1 MLQMYIIFINDN
13 ALILSGSK
21 EILNGFEN
29 VEVKAYN
36 DSSSIDEALFEL
48 QTDSCKELFLVGS
61 CLPSMWDDFCAR
73 FQLIEAAGGVVT
85 NSKKQVLWIRR
96 NDKWDL
102 PKGKVE
108 VGEQIQEAAVRE
120 VKEECGLTSIRLG
133 VLLGVTYH
141 IYSCK
146 DVYVLKKSYWF
157 SMSCPAQQDLIP
169 QLEEGITE
177 VVWADAAL
185 HQMYLENTY
194 ASISELLM
202 QEKVQLYLGF

>member
-1 MLQMYIIFINDN
+1 MYIIFINDN

-194 ASISELLM
+194 ASISELLR

>member
-1 MLQMYIIFINDN
+1 MYIIFINDN

-29 VEVKAYN
+29 AEFLAYT
-36 DSSSIDEALFEL
+36 DSSSIDVALFKL
-48 QTDSCKELFLVGS
+48 QTDLCNELLLVGS

-73 FQLIEAAGGVVT
+73 YKLIEASGGIVT
-85 NSKKQVLWIRR
+85 NSKKEVLWIRR

-108 VGEQIQEAAVRE
+108 VGEQIRKAAVRE
-120 VKEECGLTSIRLG
+120 VEEECGLTSIRLG
-133 VLLGVTYH
+133 ILLGVTYH
-141 IYSCK
+141 TYSCK
-146 DVYVLKKSYWF
+146 DVNVLKKSYWF
-157 SMSCPAQQDLIP
+157 SMRCSVEQNLVP

-177 VVWADAAL
+177 VVWADTAL
-185 HQMYLENTY
+185 HQIYLENTY

>member
-1 MLQMYIIFINDN
+1 MYIIFINDN

-169 QLEEGITE
+169 QLEEGIME
-177 VVWADAAL
+177 VV
-185 HQMYLENTY
+185 
-194 ASISELLM
+194 
-202 QEKVQLYLGF
+202 

>member
-1 MLQMYIIFINDN
+1 MYIIFINDN

-36 DSSSIDEALFEL
+36 DSSSIDEALFKL

-61 CLPSMWDDFCAR
+61 CLHSMWDDFCAR
-73 FQLIEAAGGVVT
+73 FKLIQAAGGVVT

-96 NDKWDL
+96 NHKWDL

-141 IYSCK
+141 TYSCK
-146 DVYVLKKSYWF
+146 DVNVLKKSYWF

-194 ASISELLM
+194 ASISELLR

>member
-1 MLQMYIIFINDN
+1 M
-13 ALILSGSK
+13 
-21 EILNGFEN
+21 
-29 VEVKAYN
+29 
-36 DSSSIDEALFEL
+36 
-48 QTDSCKELFLVGS
+48 FLVGS

-194 ASISELLM
+194 ASISELLR

>member
-1 MLQMYIIFINDN
+1 MYIIFINDN

-36 DSSSIDEALFEL
+36 DSSSIDEALFKL

-61 CLPSMWDDFCAR
+61 CLHSMWDDFCAR
-73 FQLIEAAGGVVT
+73 FKLIEAAGGVVT

-108 VGEQIQEAAVRE
+108 VDEQIQEAAVRE

-141 IYSCK
+141 TYSCK
-146 DVYVLKKSYWF
+146 DVNVLKKSYWF

-194 ASISELLM
+194 ASISELLR

>member
-1 MLQMYIIFINDN
+1 MYIIFINDK

-21 EILNGFEN
+21 EILNGFKN
-29 VEVKAYN
+29 VEVKAYTH
-36 DSSSIDEALFEL
+36 SSSIDEALFKL

-61 CLPSMWDDFCAR
+61 CLHSMWDDFCAR
-73 FQLIEAAGGVVT
+73 FKLIEAAGGVVT

-120 VKEECGLTSIRLG
+120 VEEECGLTSIRLG

-141 IYSCK
+141 TYNWK
-146 DVYVLKKSYWF
+146 DVNVLKKSYWF
-157 SMSCPAQQDLIP
+157 SMSCSAQQDLIP

-185 HQMYLENTY
+185 HQLYLQNTY
-194 ASISELLM
+194 ASISELLR
-202 QEKVQLYLGF
+202 QEKIQLYLGF

>member
-1 MLQMYIIFINDN
+1 MYIIFINDN
-13 ALILSGSK
+13 ALIISGSK

-29 VEVKAYN
+29 VEVQTYT
-36 DSSSIDEALFEL
+36 DSNSIDIALFQL
-48 QTDSCKELFLVGS
+48 QKDSCKALLLVGS
-61 CLPSMWDDFCAR
+61 CLHSMWDEFCSR
-73 FQLIEAAGGVVT
+73 FKLIEAAGGVVT

-108 VGEQIQEAAVRE
+108 LGEQIQEAAVRE
-120 VKEECGLTSIRLG
+120 VEEECGLTSIRLG
-133 VLLGVTYH
+133 DLLGVTYH
-141 IYSCK
+141 TYSCK
-146 DVYVLKKSYWF
+146 DVNVLKKSYWF

-177 VVWADAAL
+177 VVWADAKL

-194 ASISELLM
+194 VSISKLLT

>member
-1 MLQMYIIFINDN
+1 MYIIFTNDN
-13 ALILSGSK
+13 TLILSGSK

-29 VEVKAYN
+29 VEVHAYT
-36 DSSSIDEALFEL
+36 DSSSIDVALFKL
-48 QTDSCKELFLVGS
+48 QTASCKELLLVGS
-61 CLPSMWDDFCAR
+61 CLHSMWDDFCAR
-73 FQLIEAAGGVVT
+73 FKLIEAAGGVVT

-96 NDKWDL
+96 NNKWDL

-108 VGEQIQEAAVRE
+108 LGEQIQEAAVRE
-120 VKEECGLTSIRLG
+120 VEEECGLTSIRLG

-141 IYSCK
+141 TYSCK
-146 DVYVLKKSYWF
+146 DVNVLKKSYWF

-194 ASISELLM
+194 ASISELLR

>member
-1 MLQMYIIFINDN
+1 MYIIFINDN

-146 DVYVLKKSYWF
+146 DVNVLKKSYWF

-194 ASISELLM
+194 ASISELLR

>member
-1 MLQMYIIFINDN
+1 MYIIFINDN

-36 DSSSIDEALFEL
+36 DSSSIDEALFKL

-146 DVYVLKKSYWF
+146 DVNVLKKSFWF

-194 ASISELLM
+194 ASISELLR

>member
-1 MLQMYIIFINDN
+1 MYIIFINDN

-48 QTDSCKELFLVGS
+48 QADSCKELFLVGS

-108 VGEQIQEAAVRE
+108 VDEQIQEAAVRE

-141 IYSCK
+141 TYSCK
-146 DVYVLKKSYWF
+146 DVNVLKKSYWF

-194 ASISELLM
+194 ASISELLR

>member
-36 DSSSIDEALFEL
+36 DSSSIDEALFKL

-61 CLPSMWDDFCAR
+61 CLHSMWDDFCTR
-73 FQLIEAAGGVVT
+73 FKLIEAAGGVVT

-108 VGEQIQEAAVRE
+108 VDEQIQEAAVRE

-194 ASISELLM
+194 ASISELLR

>member
-1 MLQMYIIFINDN
+1 MYIIFINDN
-13 ALILSGSK
+13 ALIISGSK

-29 VEVKAYN
+29 VEVQTYT
-36 DSSSIDEALFEL
+36 DSNSIDIALFQL
-48 QTDSCKELFLVGS
+48 QKDSCKSLLLVGS
-61 CLPSMWDDFCAR
+61 CLHSMWDEFCSR
-73 FQLIEAAGGVVT
+73 FKLIEAAGGVVT

-108 VGEQIQEAAVRE
+108 LGEQIQEAAVRE
-120 VKEECGLTSIRLG
+120 VEEECGLTSIRLG
-133 VLLGVTYH
+133 DLLGVTYH
-141 IYSCK
+141 TYSCK
-146 DVYVLKKSYWF
+146 DVNVLKKSYWF

-177 VVWADAAL
+177 VVWADAKL

-194 ASISELLM
+194 VSISKLLT

>member
-1 MLQMYIIFINDN
+1 MYIIFINDN

-36 DSSSIDEALFEL
+36 DSSSIDEALFKL

-61 CLPSMWDDFCAR
+61 CLHSMWDDFCTR
-73 FQLIEAAGGVVT
+73 FKLIEAAGGVVT

-108 VGEQIQEAAVRE
+108 VDEQIQEAAVRE

-141 IYSCK
+141 TYSCK
-146 DVYVLKKSYWF
+146 DVNVLKKSYWF

-194 ASISELLM
+194 ASISELLR

>member
-1 MLQMYIIFINDN
+1 MYIIFINDN

-36 DSSSIDEALFEL
+36 DSSSIDEALFKL

-194 ASISELLM
+194 ASISELLR

>member
-1 MLQMYIIFINDN
+1 MYIIFINDN

-36 DSSSIDEALFEL
+36 DSSSIDEALFKL

-85 NSKKQVLWIRR
+85 NSKKQVLWILR

-146 DVYVLKKSYWF
+146 DVNVLKKSFWF

-194 ASISELLM
+194 ASISELLR

>member
-1 MLQMYIIFINDN
+1 MYIIFINDN

-146 DVYVLKKSYWF
+146 DVNVLKKSFWF

-194 ASISELLM
+194 ASISELLR

>member
-1 MLQMYIIFINDN
+1 MYIIFINDN

-29 VEVKAYN
+29 VQVKAYN
-36 DSSSIDEALFEL
+36 DSSSIDEALFQL
-48 QTDSCKELFLVGS
+48 QKDSCKELFLVGS

-85 NSKKQVLWIRR
+85 NSKKQVLWILR

-146 DVYVLKKSYWF
+146 DVNVLKKSFWF

-194 ASISELLM
+194 ASISELLR

>member
-1 MLQMYIIFINDN
+1 MYIIFINDK

-21 EILNGFEN
+21 EILNGFKN
-29 VEVKAYN
+29 VEVNAYT
-36 DSSSIDEALFEL
+36 DSSSIDEALFKL

-61 CLPSMWDDFCAR
+61 CLHSMWDDFCAR
-73 FQLIEAAGGVVT
+73 FKLIEAAGGVVT

-120 VKEECGLTSIRLG
+120 VEEECGLTSICLG

-141 IYSCK
+141 TYNWK
-146 DVYVLKKSYWF
+146 DVNVLKKSYWF

-177 VVWADAAL
+177 IVWADAAL
-185 HQMYLENTY
+185 HQLYLQNTY
-194 ASISELLM
+194 ASISELLR
-202 QEKVQLYLGF
+202 QEKVQLYLRF

>member
-1 MLQMYIIFINDN
+1 MYIIFINDN

-36 DSSSIDEALFEL
+36 DSSSIDEALFKL

-85 NSKKQVLWIRR
+85 NSKKQVLWILR

-194 ASISELLM
+194 ASISELLR

>member
-141 IYSCK
+141 TYSCK
-146 DVYVLKKSYWF
+146 DVNVLKKSYWF

-194 ASISELLM
+194 ASISELLR

>member
-1 MLQMYIIFINDN
+1 MYIIFINDN

-36 DSSSIDEALFEL
+36 DSSSIDEALFKL

-141 IYSCK
+141 TYSCK
-146 DVYVLKKSYWF
+146 DVNVLKKSYWF

-194 ASISELLM
+194 ASISELLR

>member
-36 DSSSIDEALFEL
+36 DSSSIDEALFKL

-85 NSKKQVLWIRR
+85 NSKKQVLWILR

-146 DVYVLKKSYWF
+146 DVNVLKKSFWF

-194 ASISELLM
+194 ASISELLR

>member
-36 DSSSIDEALFEL
+36 DSSSIDEALFKL

-108 VGEQIQEAAVRE
+108 VDEQIQEAAVRE

-194 ASISELLM
+194 ASISELLR

>member
-1 MLQMYIIFINDN
+1 MYIIFINDN

-36 DSSSIDEALFEL
+36 DSSSIDEALLKL

-146 DVYVLKKSYWF
+146 DVNVLKKSFWF

-194 ASISELLM
+194 ASISELLR

>member
-1 MLQMYIIFINDN
+1 MYIIFINDN

-36 DSSSIDEALFEL
+36 DSSSIDEALIKL
-48 QTDSCKELFLVGS
+48 QTDSFKELFLVGS

-85 NSKKQVLWIRR
+85 NSKKQVLWILR

-146 DVYVLKKSYWF
+146 DVNVLKKSFWF

-194 ASISELLM
+194 ASISELLR

>member
-1 MLQMYIIFINDN
+1 MYIIFINDN

-85 NSKKQVLWIRR
+85 NSKKQVLWILR

-194 ASISELLM
+194 ASISELLR

>member
-1 MLQMYIIFINDN
+1 MYIIFINDN